1 MDLIPGAKKGSV
13 GWEDL
18 RSSVRVVNSCL
29 IAKSFLTLCDSMDCS
44 LPGSSVRGTSQARI
58 PEWVTIPSPGDLPS
72 PGIEPASP
80 ALTGRL
86 FTNEPPGKPK
96 CKILTYKNNYLY
108 TCYTGIYYIVYL
120 KSIYK

>member
-44 LPGSSVRGTSQARI
+44 LPGSSVHGISQAKI
-58 PEWVTIPSPGDLPS
+58 LEWVAILLQ
-72 PGIEPASP
+72 GIFPAQGSK
-80 ALTGRL
+80 LSFL
-86 FTNEPPGKPK
+86 H
-96 CKILTYKNNYLY
+96 CKWILY
-108 TCYTGIYYIVYL
+108 C
-120 KSIYK
+120 